1 MLELAKI
8 ESNHMVLQPSRGKGD
23 IVGAVKDKYPDIHVH
38 AIERN
43 LSLADVLSAKGHAV
57 EFGDC
62 LDHRDQYDRVVMNPP
77 FEDGADIVHV
87 QPAYSLLRPGGR
99 LVTVVS
105 ERPFFAWTTR
115 ALRSG
120 TGWRSWMPKLS
131 AFQTMPLPE
140 RTLFGK
146 RRFVSGSSRSPSC
159 TMLSRRTNASK
170 AMI

>member
-87 QPAYSLLRPGGR
+87 QHAYSLLRPGGR

-105 ERPFFAWTTR
+105 ERPFFRVDNKSVAFRDWLEELDAEVER
-115 ALRSG
+115 LSDDAF
-120 TGWRSWMPKLS
+120 TGADAFRETSVRIRLVTITKLHD
-131 AFQTMPLPE
+131 A
-140 RTLFGK
+140 
-146 RRFVSGSSRSPSC
+146 
-159 TMLSRRTNASK
+159 
-170 AMI
+170 